1 MTASDFGNDPSHD
14 LVLGGFEGSK
24 MQHDD
29 DAHHPR
35 LMNLKD
41 AKDLQVADGDTDIR
55 GWAIQSADGQKVGEV
70 EDLIVDTTLMTVR
83 YIDGKLAH
91 DDSSSGEPR
100 NVLIP
105 IALAQLDETHDTV
118 TLHES
123 YAETIRMPSYDGKT
137 IPADGMDVTA
147 HHDDARFFGTR
158 RTGRESTSYIAPMAD
173 VPTDHTGKLL

>member
-1 MTASDFGNDPSHD
+1 MTASDFENDRSHD
-14 LVLGGFEGSK
+14 LVLGGVEGSK

-29 DAHHPR
+29 DAQHPR

-137 IPADGMDVTA
+137 IPADGIDVTA
-147 HHDDARFFGTR
+147 DHDDARFFGTR

>member
-1 MTASDFGNDPSHD
+1 
-14 LVLGGFEGSK
+14 
-24 MQHDD
+24 
-29 DAHHPR
+29 
-35 LMNLKD
+35 MNLKD

-70 EDLIVDTTLMTVR
+70 EDLIIDTTLMTVR

-91 DDSSSGEPR
+91 DDSISGERR

-105 IALAQLDETHDTV
+105 IALAQLDDTHDTV

-123 YAETIRMPSYDGKT
+123 YSEATRMPSYDGKT

-173 VPTDHTGKLL
+173 APTDHPGELR